1 MILLDTDHISVL
13 QVPDS
18 QRRVKLIERL
28 DKAVGEVIGVSI
40 ISIEEQMRGWLATI
54 AKERQVSRQVNPY
67 DALQRLFTFHIA
79 SFDATAA
86 ATFDEMRRSKIRIAT
101 MDLKIASVAL
111 VQKALLLTANL
122 RDFEQVPGLRVEN
135 WLEN

>member
-1 MILLDTDHISVL
+1 
-13 QVPDS
+13 
-18 QRRVKLIERL
+18 
-28 DKAVGEVIGVSI
+28 
-40 ISIEEQMRGWLATI
+40 MRGWLATI

-67 DALQRLFTFHIA
+67 DALQRLFAFFSAFHIA
-79 SFDATAA
+79 SFDDAAA

-122 RDFEQVPGLRVEN
+122 RDFEQVPGLRMEN
-135 WLEN
+135 WLDR